1 VPPDS
6 GHPEDRRWAG
16 CSTAVAAQPTSVLS
30 VPSLYDHLAVAVNG
44 DPDPPGTIYTAKVET
59 VDNDQLPAQLGSF
72 APL

>member
-1 VPPDS
+1 M
-6 GHPEDRRWAG
+6 
-16 CSTAVAAQPTSVLS
+16 AAQPTSVLS